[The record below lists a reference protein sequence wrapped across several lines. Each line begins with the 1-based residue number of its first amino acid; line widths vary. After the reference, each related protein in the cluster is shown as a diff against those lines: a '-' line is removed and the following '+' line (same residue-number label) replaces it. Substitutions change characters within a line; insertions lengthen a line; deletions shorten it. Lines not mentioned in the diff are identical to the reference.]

1 MITTDKILAHK
12 VQGKNL
18 ILLKQV
24 GSSYFVVLAQ
34 VTRAKKS
41 IFGAL
46 TRSASPSASIKV
58 LAQRE
63 VSAQEAQAIF
73 TAFND
78 SQATAAS
85 NAEAKSIASA
95 TLALSGDTTPADQ
108 TINSDVLLLA
118 GSVAEEK
125 PIAKKAAL
133 KPTASPYFPT
143 KDIFLSAQQTRA
155 PAAI

>member
-1 MITTDKILAHK
+1 MLTTDKILAHK
-12 VQGKNL
+12 VHGKNL

-34 VTRAKKS
+34 VTRTKKS
-41 IFGAL
+41 VFSSLTGFG
-46 TRSASPSASIKV
+46 SPSSSIKI

-63 VSAQEAQAIF
+63 VSTEEAQAIF
-73 TAFND
+73 TAF
-78 SQATAAS
+78 
-85 NAEAKSIASA
+85 AEPGNSPASA
-95 TLALSGDTTPADQ
+95 SSALALSGDATPADQ

-125 PIAKKAAL
+125 PVAKKSAL

-143 KDIFLSAQQTRA
+143 KDIFLSAQKTRA
-155 PAAI
+155 PATI